1 MEELRE
7 LRKIDLELKK
17 KLKMDTKIFF
27 KMFKDKKK
35 SDFKNRY
42 HENLEFKEKHKKY
55 MLEKTNC
62 KKCGQMVARNYMSV
76 HHKTKKCLN
85 KSLEIKKLEKAA
97 ENRPCDLSLNSR
109 CPSGVLATLRESVP
123 RHSRSHAMTRE
134 NIYKLQNEIL
144 KKVNKLPF
152 VLKKYL
158 LKS

>member
-85 KSLEIKKLEKAA
+85 KSLEIKKIAVKVKDA
-97 ENRPCDLSLNSR
+97 ENRPCDLSLTDLN
-109 CPSGVLATLRESVP
+109 V
-123 RHSRSHAMTRE
+123 MTRE

-152 VLKKYL
+152 VLKNYL

>member
-85 KSLEIKKLEKAA
+85 KNLEIKKLEKAA
-97 ENRPCDLSLNSR
+97 ENRPCDLSLTDPN
-109 CPSGVLATLRESVP
+109 V
-123 RHSRSHAMTRE
+123 MMRE

-152 VLKKYL
+152 VLKNYLLKSVLKKYL